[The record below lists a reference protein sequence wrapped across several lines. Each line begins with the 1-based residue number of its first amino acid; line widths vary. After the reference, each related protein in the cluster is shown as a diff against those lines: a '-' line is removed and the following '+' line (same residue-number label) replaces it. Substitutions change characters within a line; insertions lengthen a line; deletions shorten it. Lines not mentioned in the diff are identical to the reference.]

1 MKKLLALAV
10 LIGLGALAAGPAL
23 AGTDTITFEVK
34 ASVDPSCKFTIAS
47 PVDFGSLTVYNFGT
61 QEKEGSVTVLCT
73 AGPNYTIELNN
84 GANADGTQ
92 RRMKQSG
99 SANYLA
105 YNLFQDGAH
114 SVAWG
119 QAADAQS
126 FIGDGTRQV
135 LTVYGQMDWSEPL
148 LPSAPVGSYL
158 DTVTA
163 TVTF

>member
-1 MKKLLALAV
+1 MART
-10 LIGLGALAAGPAL
+10 PS
-23 AGTDTITFEVK
+23 TFEVK
-34 ASVDPSCKFTIAS
+34 ASVDPSCKFTIARPS
-47 PVDFGSLTVYNFGT
+47 ISASLNVYNFGT

-73 AGPNYTIELNN
+73 SGPNYSIELNN

-92 RRMKQSG
+92 RQMKKSG
-99 SANYLA
+99 SAHFLA
-105 YNLFQDGAH
+105 YNLFQDGGPH
-114 SVAWG
+114 VAWG
-119 QAADAQS
+119 PAPTPSS

-163 TVTF
+163 TVNF